1 MQNQPPSAPSR
12 PLHIPLLIALVAF
25 VAWQGFQTIELVS
38 ARSSLVAA
46 REGQNGPIA
55 ESEQMERQLRALAT
69 GTRDLAQKGDAD
81 AKTIVDAFAKRG
93 LTFAQPRAP
102 APR

>member
-1 MQNQPPSAPSR
+1 
-12 PLHIPLLIALVAF
+12 VAF
-25 VAWQGFQTIELVS
+25 VAWQGFQTVELVS
-38 ARSSLVAA
+38 ARSSLSVA

-81 AKTIVDAFAKRG
+81 AKTIADAFAKRG
-93 LTFAQPRAP
+93 LTFLPPRAP